1 MSGRDREAAL
11 AELVGG
17 LLDARR
23 DPALERF
30 DAELAAAEA
39 DGRID
44 PRTARVLRWW
54 QREGQRALVEHAK
67 ATLPA
72 ALLAMERSAAAA
84 ARDVDEAAR
93 SWDRAEASSEQPGV
107 AQGTQQGT
115 QPGTQPPPGP
125 AAHAA
130 LTVPASPPYSG
141 PTAPRRLLVAG
152 LNPIA
157 DSAPPDR
164 AASSE

>member
-1 MSGRDREAAL
+1 MGGRDREAAL

-93 SWDRAEASSEQPGV
+93 SWDRAEASSGQPGE
-107 AQGTQQGT
+107 APGA
-115 QPGTQPPPGP
+115 QPGATPT
-125 AAHAA
+125 
-130 LTVPASPPYSG
+130 LSVPASPPYAG

-152 LNPIA
+152 LNPIT

>member
-1 MSGRDREAAL
+1 VSGRDREAAL

-93 SWDRAEASSEQPGV
+93 SWDRAEASSGQPGE
-107 AQGTQQGT
+107 APGA
-115 QPGTQPPPGP
+115 QPGATPT
-125 AAHAA
+125 
-130 LTVPASPPYSG
+130 LTVPASPPYAG

-152 LNPIA
+152 LNPIT